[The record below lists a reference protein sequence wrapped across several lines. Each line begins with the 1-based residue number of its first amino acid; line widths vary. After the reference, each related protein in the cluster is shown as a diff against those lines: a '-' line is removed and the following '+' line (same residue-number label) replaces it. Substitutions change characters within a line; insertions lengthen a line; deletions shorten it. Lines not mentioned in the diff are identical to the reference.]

1 MFRYKMH
8 FAMKA
13 YAEETIQIIFQL
25 LFVVTTD
32 KTEQKKGSSNLIS
45 SN

>member
-13 YAEETIQIIFQL
+13 YAEETTQIDYIQ
-25 LFVVTTD
+25 TTFCGHYRQNRAED
-32 KTEQKKGSSNLIS
+32 RKL
-45 SN
+45 